1 MRSSRASRQT
11 PPGGR
16 EPVDPGRLPAHV
28 AIIMD
33 GNGRWARR
41 RGLPRVAG
49 HAAAP
54 KAVRSVVTG
63 SAEIGLRYLTLYTF
77 SMENWE
83 RPRAEVS
90 ALMHLLDQTLAE
102 QVDEMDENNIQLRAI
117 GRLELLPKYVT
128 ARLEKAI
135 ERLSKNDGLRLT
147 LALSYG
153 GRAEIIDAVKAVADE
168 ARRGGLSVK
177 SIDERSFR
185 RFLCAP
191 DLPDPDLLIRTSGE
205 LRVSN
210 FFLWQIAYTEIYVT
224 DTLWPDFRKR
234 DLFDAIA
241 EFQKRERRFGRV
253 PERPADQ

>member
-1 MRSSRASRQT
+1 MRSSRASRQA
-11 PPGGR
+11 PRGGGA
-16 EPVDPGRLPAHV
+16 PIDLGSLPAHV

-49 HAAAP
+49 HAAART
-54 KAVRSVVTG
+54 AVRSVVTA
-63 SAEIGLRYLTLYTF
+63 SAEIGLRHLTLYTF

-117 GRLELLPKYVT
+117 GRLERLPRYVT
-128 ARLEKAI
+128 ARLERTI

-153 GRAEIIDAVKAVADE
+153 GRAEIIDAVKAVAEE
-168 ARRGGLSVK
+168 ARRGELSVK
-177 SIDERSFR
+177 SLDESSFR
-185 RFLCAP
+185 RFLIAP

-205 LRVSN
+205 LRLSN

-253 PERPADQ
+253 PERPSDR

>member
-1 MRSSRASRQT
+1 MRSSKASRQASR
-11 PPGGR
+11 GGAG
-16 EPVDPGRLPAHV
+16 PLDLGRLPSHV

-49 HAAAP
+49 HAAART
-54 KAVRSVVTG
+54 AVRSVVTG

-102 QVDEMDENNIQLRAI
+102 QVDEMDQNNIQLRAI
-117 GRLELLPKYVT
+117 GRLGLLPRYVT
-128 ARLEKAI
+128 SRLDRTI

-153 GRAEIIDAVKAVADE
+153 GRAEIIDAVKAAADE
-168 ARRGGLSVK
+168 VRRGGLTVK
-177 SIDERSFR
+177 SLDERSFR

-191 DLPDPDLLIRTSGE
+191 DLPDPDLVIRTSGE

-210 FFLWQIAYTEIYVT
+210 FFLWQIAYSEIFVT

-253 PERPADQ
+253 SERPSDR